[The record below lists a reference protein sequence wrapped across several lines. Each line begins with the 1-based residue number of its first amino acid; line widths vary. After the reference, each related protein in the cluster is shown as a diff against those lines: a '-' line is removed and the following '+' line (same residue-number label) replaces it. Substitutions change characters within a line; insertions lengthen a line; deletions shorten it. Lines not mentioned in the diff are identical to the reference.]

1 MIKTLKKEVKWRK
14 DKKAIFICDCKRLID
29 LKIDFKHEQFIKKLF
44 CGVNE
49 KELTETEK
57 LIFNEF
63 EKLNLLTDLVV
74 KKLSLKDFSLAM
86 DILDNEL
93 GKERERDSKFLM
105 KKFQENPDLFIGIY
119 LGGELVGVVC
129 GFPREDYLLMSEI
142 AVDCRFQRRKFGE
155 KLVKE
160 FEKIGFEKYNKINV
174 GALNGAIEFYK
185 SLNYK
190 PFLLVQFE
198 KGVYGEKDFSDFN
211 IISVKDYGIEL
222 ELKDYTLEKLNELRK
237 VYPKANLQ
245 YIFTKKKRPTKP

>member
-1 MIKTLKKEVKWRK
+1 M
-14 DKKAIFICDCKRLID
+14 
-29 LKIDFKHEQFIKKLF
+29 KIDFKHEQFIKKLF

-74 KKLSLKDFSLAM
+74 KKLKLGDFSLAM

-93 GKERERDSKFLM
+93 GKERKRDSKFLM
-105 KKFQENPDLFIGIY
+105 KKFQENSDLFIGVY

-142 AVDCRFQRRKFGE
+142 AVDFRFQRRKFGE

-160 FEKIGFEKYNKINV
+160 FEKICFEKYDKINV
-174 GALNGAIEFYK
+174 GALDDAIEFYK

-190 PFLLVQFE
+190 LFLLIQFE
-198 KGVYGEKDFSDFN
+198 KGVYKKDDFSNFD
-211 IISVKDYGIEL
+211 IISIKDYGIEL
-222 ELKDYTLEKLNELRK
+222 DLKEYSLEKLNELRK
-237 VYPKANLQ
+237 VYSKASLQ
-245 YIFTKKKRPTKP
+245 YIFTKRK